1 MKYNAILPILFLSV
15 IDSAS
20 AQTQSAPN
28 HLASNTVLIVRHSE
42 KPTTGTGLTPQGEAR
57 AQLYAKY
64 FQPFQEEGLS
74 ILVDSLY
81 AGADSASSIR
91 PRLTLEPL
99 SKATGLPLH
108 HKIGTKDSE
117 ALVQELKTEPYGEHP
132 LIAWSH
138 EEIPALLTAFGA
150 SPEQILPNGKW
161 PDDVYD
167 WVILLNMGPDGQL
180 SSARLVHEHLTVP
193 ASAP

>member
-1 MKYNAILPILFLSV
+1 MNKVILAILSLSV
-15 IDSAS
+15 IGSAP

-28 HLASNTVLIVRHSE
+28 HLANNTVLIVRHSE
-42 KPTTGTGLTPQGEAR
+42 KPVTGTGLTPQGEAR

-64 FQPFQEEGLS
+64 FRPFQEEGLS

-99 SKATGLPLH
+99 SRASGLPLH
-108 HKIGTKDSE
+108 QKMGTKDSG
-117 ALVQELKTEPYGEHP
+117 ALVQELRTEPHGKHP
-132 LIAWSH
+132 LIAWRH
-138 EEIPALLTAFGA
+138 GEIPALLTAFGA
-150 SPEQILPNGKW
+150 VPEKILPNGIW

-167 WVILLNMGPDGQL
+167 WVILLNIGPDGQL
-180 SSARLVHEHLTVP
+180 SSAKLIHETLTVTSSTP
-193 ASAP
+193 